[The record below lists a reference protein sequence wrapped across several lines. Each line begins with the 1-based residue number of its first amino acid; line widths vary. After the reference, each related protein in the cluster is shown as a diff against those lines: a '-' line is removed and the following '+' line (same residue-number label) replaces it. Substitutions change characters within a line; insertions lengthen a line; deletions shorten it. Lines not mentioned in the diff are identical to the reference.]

1 MEKTSALQVLGL
13 ANRANELVLGYDPV
27 LSSIQKN
34 KIKLVLVASDASNKT
49 KDTFSKKC
57 FFYKIEIL
65 EVFTSEE
72 LSQALGRK
80 VKIVGIKDQGFEKL
94 IKKRIEVK

>member
-1 MEKTSALQVLGL
+1 MKKTSALQVLGL

-34 KIKLVLVASDASNKT
+34 KVKLVLIASDASSKT

-57 FFYKIEIL
+57 FFYKIEML
-65 EVFTSEE
+65 VVFTSSE

-80 VKIVGIKDQGFEKL
+80 TKIVGIKDQGFGEL

>member
-1 MEKTSALQVLGL
+1 MEKISALQVLGL
-13 ANRANELVLGYDPV
+13 ANRANELVLGYDQV

-34 KIKLVLVASDASNKT
+34 KVKLVLVASDASNKT

-80 VKIVGIKDQGFEKL
+80 AKIVGIKDQGFGEL

>member
-1 MEKTSALQVLGL
+1 MGKISALQVLGL

-34 KIKLVLVASDASNKT
+34 KVKLVLIASDASNKT

-57 FFYKIEIL
+57 FFYKIEIS

-80 VKIVGIKDQGFEKL
+80 VKIVGIKDQGFGEL